1 MPQKLQG
8 SDYLKK
14 YEILASYVYNQRE
27 YLEQDIKQLQEN
39 LRYRQISQVD
49 CLELI
54 IAEER
59 LKMFVEVTTDI
70 RYILGQEKPANEG
83 NSLDLPNKN
92 KFLISHNFDYAKLV
106 VYLNITYSS
115 KC

>member
-1 MPQKLQG
+1 M
-8 SDYLKK
+8 
-14 YEILASYVYNQRE
+14 YNQQE
-27 YLEQDIKQLQEN
+27 HLEQDIKQLQEN

-70 RYILGQEKPANEG
+70 RHIL
-83 NSLDLPNKN
+83 
-92 KFLISHNFDYAKLV
+92 
-106 VYLNITYSS
+106 
-115 KC
+115 

>member
-1 MPQKLQG
+1 M
-8 SDYLKK
+8 KK

-92 KFLISHNFDYAKLV
+92 KSLIAHNFQLCATGRRSRPTAHNCSYAP
-106 VYLNITYSS
+106 
-115 KC
+115 